1 MPTEKC
7 QIKATSN
14 ILNLLG
20 SELIGSDT
28 LAIFELVKNSYD
40 ADADNVTISFND
52 LNTEKQCIVIE
63 DDGNGMTTNI
73 VRNVWLTIGTNYKK
87 KEAKISPKYK
97 RHSLGNK
104 GVGRL
109 AIHKLAQSVLL
120 ETKTQDDLFGTNVE
134 IDWKDL
140 MSSGRYIEELF
151 VDVNVGVQ
159 KEFTRGQGTRITLRG
174 LKNKNWTKKNLRDLV
189 RKIELIKDPFD
200 PIDNFNVTV
209 LCNDDKS
216 EWISDI
222 NTGEEIIKNCLYR
235 FEFSVSPSTECDFAL
250 FDWKYTFTPHKFQEL
265 TDNSVKSPENESY
278 LSIDSK
284 KFEDIDETLKEKHYL
299 PSSSLNG
306 IGKISGVFH
315 VYNLQGTLADHVFGT
330 GKRSAIKDF
339 LKENCGIK
347 VFRDKIRVYNYGEPA
362 DDWVGL
368 DLIKIKRA
376 GDHFGKKVT
385 IGAISLDLNSSE
397 ESLIEKTNREGFTE
411 NDTYWMFQEI
421 VRAVFSHFERIASED
436 KKKIDAIFEGITAS
450 KRIGFSDTINEL
462 KDKIEKKNLTQEFSP
477 LIQRVEKDYNNMR
490 DVMLSS
496 GMTGLNIGL
505 VFHEVER
512 EMRLLSTDLD
522 ADIDK
527 LNVDA
532 LKGRIKNL
540 NLLIEN
546 FSPILKQ
553 NEKRKLTAYKLV
565 ERISQINQSRFR
577 YHNILFSSPL
587 LSKENDDF
595 TIDGP
600 GNLLVSSLN
609 NIIDNA
615 IYWVSDCHELKGDS
629 HKSAIYIGTDI
640 NSYDGPAIIIA
651 DTGNGFKLE
660 PEDMVLPFKTLKEG
674 GMGLGLYF
682 VNLVMESIGGKL
694 IFPDSKDLNI
704 PEVYNGACVALI
716 FSKK

>member
-40 ADADNVTISFND
+40 ADAENVTISFND

-63 DDGNGMTTNI
+63 DDGNGMTANI

-109 AIHKLAQSVLL
+109 AIHKLAQEVLL
-120 ETKTQDDLFGTNVE
+120 ETKTQDDLFGTYVE
-134 IDWKDL
+134 INWKNL
-140 MSSGRYIEELF
+140 MSSGNYIEELF
-151 VDVNVGVQ
+151 VDVNDGV
-159 KEFTRGQGTRITLRG
+159 KNEFNSGHGTRITLRG

-200 PIDNFNVTV
+200 PIDNFSVTV
-209 LCNDDKS
+209 LCNDEKN

-222 NTGEEIIKNCLYR
+222 NTGKEIINNCLYR
-235 FEFSVSPSTECDFAL
+235 FEFSISPSTAGDFAL

-265 TDNSVKSPENESY
+265 TDNRVKSPEKDSY

-284 KFEDIDETLKEKHYL
+284 KFEDIDDSLKDKHYL
-299 PSSSLNG
+299 PNDSLSG

-315 VYNLQGTLADHVFGT
+315 VYNLQGALSDHVFGA
-330 GKRSAIKDF
+330 GKRAAIKGF
-339 LKENCGIK
+339 IKENCGIK

-362 DDWVGL
+362 DDWLGL
-368 DLIKIKRA
+368 DLMKIQRT
-376 GDHFGKKVT
+376 GDHFGKKIT
-385 IGAISLDLNSSE
+385 IGTISLDLSSSE
-397 ESLIEKTNREGFTE
+397 NFLIEKTNREGFTE
-411 NDTYWMFQEI
+411 NDTYWMFREI
-421 VRAVFSHFERIASED
+421 VRSVFNHFERIASED
-436 KKKIDAIFEGITAS
+436 KKKIDACFDEITAS

-462 KDKIEKKNLTQEFSP
+462 KDKIEKKNLSQEFSP

-629 HKSAIYIGTDI
+629 HKSAIYIGTDV

-704 PEVYNGACVALI
+704 PEVYSGACLALV
-716 FSKK
+716 FKNH